1 MRVLIVCS
9 GNRGEA
15 SPFVQEQ
22 AEQLKNQGCVVQLF
36 LIIGK
41 GWLGYLSNRKRL
53 MNEIRQF
60 NPDLI
65 HAHSGMSVLL
75 AALQRRIP
83 VVATFHGSDIN
94 IPKLR
99 RFSRLAML
107 LSRAHIVVSNEMKHA
122 LKDDR
127 VHVVPCA
134 VDTDVFYPT
143 DAISERKKLGWSE
156 SDAYILFSSSLT
168 NTVKNAPL
176 AQEAVAALSL
186 ANVQLVELKG
196 KNRKEVA
203 QLLNACDVALMTSFT
218 EGSPQFIKE
227 AMACGTPVV
236 STPVGDVPELSNGLN
251 GHFLVEYNAQSVAEG
266 IHKAIAFRKSEK
278 LTNGPDVIRQFG
290 MTPGLIA
297 SRIISIYRDAV
308 KGSSSN

>member
-9 GNRGEA
+9 GNKGEA

-22 AEQLKNQGCVVQLF
+22 AEQLKNEGCIVQLF
-36 LIIGK
+36 LIVGK
-41 GWLGYLSNRKRL
+41 GSIGYLRNWKRL
-53 MNEIRQF
+53 MNEIRAF

-75 AALQRRIP
+75 AALQRKIP
-83 VVATFHGSDIN
+83 VVATFHGSDVN

-107 LSRAHIVVSNEMKHA
+107 LSRAHIVVSKEMKRA
-122 LKDDR
+122 LNDER

-134 VDTDVFYPT
+134 VDTHVFYPSDT
-143 DAISERKKLGWSE
+143 LMERKKLGWSE
-156 SDAYILFSSSLT
+156 SDTYILFSSSFA
-168 NTVKNAPL
+168 NTVKNARL
-176 AQEAVAALSL
+176 AQEAVAALHSS
-186 ANVQLVELKG
+186 NVHLVELKG

-203 QLLNACDVALMTSFT
+203 QMLNACDVALMTSFT

-236 STPVGDVPELSNGLN
+236 STPVGDVPELSSGLN
-251 GHFLVEYNAQSVAEG
+251 GHFLVEYNAESVVAG
-266 IHKAIAFRKSEK
+266 IRRGLEFRKNEK
-278 LTNGPDVIRQFG
+278 RTKGPEVISLFG
-290 MTPGLIA
+290 MTPGHIA
-297 SRIISIYRDAV
+297 KRIMSVYRDAA
-308 KGSSSN
+308 KGLSSN

>member
-22 AEQLKNQGCVVQLF
+22 MEQLRNEGCVVQLY

-41 GWLGYLSNRKRL
+41 GWFGYLRNLKGLSR
-53 MNEIRQF
+53 EIGKF

-75 AALQRRIP
+75 ASLQRRIP

-99 RFSRLAML
+99 RFSKLAMM
-107 LSRAHIVVSNEMKHA
+107 LSRSHIVVSTEMKRA
-122 LKDDR
+122 LKDER
-127 VHVVPCA
+127 VHVIPCA
-134 VDTDVFYPT
+134 VDTSVFYPT
-143 DAISERKKLGWSE
+143 DFAAERKKLGWKDE
-156 SDAYILFSSSLT
+156 DRYILFSSSFS

-176 AQEAVAALSL
+176 AQEAITALNSR
-186 ANVQLVELKG
+186 NIQLVELKG
-196 KNRKEVA
+196 KTRREVA
-203 QLLNACDVALMTSFT
+203 HLLNACDAALMTSFT

-227 AMACGTPVV
+227 AMACATPVV
-236 STPVGDVPELSNGLN
+236 STRVGDVPELCENLT
-251 GHFLVEYNAQSVAEG
+251 GHFLVEYTKDSVAQG
-266 IHKAIAFRKSEK
+266 IRRAMEF
-278 LTNGPDVIRQFG
+278 
-290 MTPGLIA
+290 
-297 SRIISIYRDAV
+297 RDAEKQT
-308 KGSSSN
+308 KGPEVVRKFGLTPHQIARRIMDVYSEALKN

>member
-22 AEQLKNQGCVVQLF
+22 VDQLRNEGCVVELF

-41 GWLGYLSNRKRL
+41 GWRGYLRNRKRL
-53 MNEIRQF
+53 MHEIGKF

-99 RFSRLAML
+99 RFSKLAMM
-107 LSRAHIVVSNEMKHA
+107 LSRSHIVVSTEMKRA
-122 LKDDR
+122 LNDER
-127 VHVVPCA
+127 VHIIPCA
-134 VDTDVFYPT
+134 VDTTIFYPT
-143 DAISERKKLGWSE
+143 DSAAERKKLGWK
-156 SDAYILFSSSLT
+156 DDDRYILFSSSFS

-176 AQEAVAALSL
+176 AQEAIAALNSK
-186 ANVQLVELKG
+186 NIQLVELKD
-196 KNRKEVA
+196 KSRHEVA
-203 QLLNACDVALMTSFT
+203 QLLNACDAALMTSFT

-227 AMACGTPVV
+227 AMACATPVV
-236 STPVGDVPELSNGLN
+236 STPVGDVPELSENLA
-251 GHFLVEYNAQSVAEG
+251 GHFLVEYTKESVAQG
-266 IHKAIAFRKSEK
+266 IRRAIEFRDVEKQTKGPEVVQKFGLTPHHIAQRIMAVYSEALK
-278 LTNGPDVIRQFG
+278 N
-290 MTPGLIA
+290 
-297 SRIISIYRDAV
+297 
-308 KGSSSN
+308 

>member
-22 AEQLKNQGCVVQLF
+22 VEQLRNEGCVVQLF
-36 LIIGK
+36 LIVGK
-41 GWLGYLSNRKRL
+41 GWLGYLRNRKGL
-53 MNEIRQF
+53 MHEIKRF

-99 RFSRLAML
+99 RFSKLAMM
-107 LSRAHIVVSNEMKHA
+107 LSRSHIVVSTEMKRA
-122 LKDDR
+122 LNDER
-127 VHVVPCA
+127 VHVIPCA
-134 VDTDVFYPT
+134 VDTSVFYPT
-143 DAISERKKLGWSE
+143 DTASERKKLGWKE
-156 SDAYILFSSSLT
+156 EKRYILFSSAFS

-176 AQEAVAALSL
+176 AQEAIAELNAE
-186 ANVQLVELKG
+186 NIQLVELKG
-196 KNRKEVA
+196 KSRLEVA
-203 QLLNACDVALMTSFT
+203 QLLNACDAALMTSFT

-227 AMACGTPVV
+227 AMACAAPVV
-236 STPVGDVPELSNGLN
+236 STPVGDVPELSENLA
-251 GHFLVEYNAQSVAEG
+251 GHFLVEYTKESVAQG
-266 IHKAIAFRKSEK
+266 IRRAIEF
-278 LTNGPDVIRQFG
+278 
-290 MTPGLIA
+290 
-297 SRIISIYRDAV
+297 RDAEKQT
-308 KGSSSN
+308 KGPEVVQKFGLTPHHIAQRIMDVYSKALKN